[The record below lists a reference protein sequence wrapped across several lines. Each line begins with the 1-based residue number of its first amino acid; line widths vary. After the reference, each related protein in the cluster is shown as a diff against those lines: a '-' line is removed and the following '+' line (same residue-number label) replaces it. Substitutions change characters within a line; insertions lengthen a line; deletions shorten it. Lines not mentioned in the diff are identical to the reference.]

1 MKKIYSLLCMMLV
14 MASAFLFASCGDD
27 NDDEDSLRK
36 AIVGT
41 WKCDI
46 ESEEQFF
53 ETASELVIFYS
64 NGEFESQIKFPAGFR
79 ETLSSNDAKNI
90 DDDGFFYRGK
100 GHWNLKGNQIISRVE
115 QEYCYENHNDWEW
128 HNVKEDADTALVSVN
143 GDKMTSTVVMDSST
157 GELMTGTLTRLK

>member
-41 WKCDI
+41 WKSDM
-46 ESEEQFF
+46 ESEEPFF
-53 ETASELVIFYS
+53 EKASDIVIFYS
-64 NGEFESQIKFPAGFR
+64 NGEFESQTKFPAGFR
-79 ETLSSNDAKNI
+79 ETLSSYTAKNI

-128 HNVKEDADTALVSVN
+128 HNVKEDADTAWVSVE
-143 GDKMTSTVVMDSST
+143 GDKMTSTVVWDSST